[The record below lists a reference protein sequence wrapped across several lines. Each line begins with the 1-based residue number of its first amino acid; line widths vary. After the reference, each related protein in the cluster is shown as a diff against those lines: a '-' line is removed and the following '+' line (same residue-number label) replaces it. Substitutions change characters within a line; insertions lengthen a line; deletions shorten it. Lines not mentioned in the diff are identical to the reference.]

1 MVKIRRQ
8 PVRPALAVLTLVA
21 AASVLAGCASS
32 KSGDVYSR
40 DQARTEQNVRMGTI
54 EATREVRIE
63 GTKSGI
69 GAVAGG
75 VTGGIAASTIG
86 HGTGSA
92 VAAAVGAIAGS
103 LAGAAAEEG
112 LTKSNGVEITV
123 RLDSGQTIAVVQG
136 VDAETTFQAGDR
148 VRVLS
153 GQGITR
159 VSR

>member
-1 MVKIRRQ
+1 MVDVTIGRSI
-8 PVRPALAVLTLVA
+8 PLGIVLLAALL
-21 AASVLAGCASS
+21 SGCVSGKA
-32 KSGDVYSR
+32 GDVYSR
-40 DQARTEQNVRMGTI
+40 DQARTEQSVRMGTI
-54 EATREVRIE
+54 ESVREVQIE
-63 GTKSGI
+63 GTKSGV

-75 VTGGIAASTIG
+75 VTGGIAASSIG

-92 VAAAVGAIAGS
+92 VAAAVGAIAGG

-112 LTKSNGVEITV
+112 LTKSSGVEIV
-123 RLDSGQTIAVVQG
+123 VKLDNGQTIAVVQA
-136 VDAETTFQAGDR
+136 VDANTTFQPGDR

>member
-1 MVKIRRQ
+1 MVTHLGCAGWTR
-8 PVRPALAVLTLVA
+8 VATLALLAALA
-21 AASVLAGCASS
+21 VLAGCASS
-32 KSGDVYSR
+32 KAGDVYSR
-40 DQARTEQNVRMGTI
+40 DQARTEQSVRMGTI
-54 EATREVRIE
+54 EAVREVQIE

-92 VAAAVGAIAGS
+92 VAAAVGAIAGG

-112 LTKSNGVEITV
+112 LTKSQGLEITV
-123 RLDSGQTIAVVQG
+123 RLDSGQVIAVVQA
-136 VDAETTFQAGDR
+136 VDAKTTFQPGDR

-153 GQGITR
+153 GQGVTR

>member
-1 MVKIRRQ
+1 MVE
-8 PVRPALAVLTLVA
+8 TLSRA
-21 AASVLAGCASS
+21 YCAGFAMLMVLATVLSGCVSS
-32 KSGDVYSR
+32 KAGDVYSR
-40 DQARTEQNVRMGTI
+40 DQARTEQSVRLGTI
-54 EATREVRIE
+54 DAVREVQIE
-63 GTKSGI
+63 GTKSGV

-92 VAAAVGAIAGS
+92 VAAAVGAIAGG
-103 LAGAAAEEG
+103 LAGSAAEEG
-112 LTKSNGVEITV
+112 LTKSAGLEIIV
-123 RLDSGQTIAVVQG
+123 KLDSGQSIAVVQA
-136 VDAETTFQAGDR
+136 VDASTTFQPGDR

>member
-1 MVKIRRQ
+1 MVGLRGRSLA
-8 PVRPALAVLTLVA
+8 VCFVLFLAALA
-21 AASVLAGCASS
+21 AGCVSS
-32 KSGDVYSR
+32 KAGDVYSR
-40 DQARTEQNVRMGTI
+40 DQARTEQSVRMGTV
-54 EATREVRIE
+54 EAVRDVQIE

-92 VAAAVGAIAGS
+92 VAAAVGAIAGG

-112 LTKSNGVEITV
+112 LTGSSGLEITV
-123 RLDSGQTIAVVQG
+123 KLDSGQTIAVVQAN
-136 VDAETTFQAGDR
+136 DANTTFQPGDR

-153 GQGITR
+153 GQGVTR

>member
-1 MVKIRRQ
+1 MVNLPNRLLWGSF
-8 PVRPALAVLTLVA
+8 ALLWA
-21 AASVLAGCASS
+21 ALLAGCVSS
-32 KSGDVYSR
+32 KAGDVYSR
-40 DQARTEQNVRMGTI
+40 DQARTEQSVRLGTI
-54 EATREVRIE
+54 ESVREVRIE

-92 VAAAVGAIAGS
+92 VAAAVGAIAGG

-112 LTKSNGVEITV
+112 ITKSSGFELVV
-123 RLDSGQTIAVVQG
+123 KLDNGQTIAVVQA
-136 VDAETTFQAGDR
+136 VDANTTFQPGDR

-153 GQGITR
+153 GQGVTR

>member
-1 MVKIRRQ
+1 MVIEHRDSWR
-8 PVRPALAVLTLVA
+8 TSA
-21 AASVLAGCASS
+21 AALGLLFAAAALQGCASS
-32 KSGDVYSR
+32 KAGDVYSR

-54 EATREVRIE
+54 EAVREVQIE
-63 GTKSGI
+63 GTKSGV

-92 VAAAVGAIAGS
+92 VAAAVGAIAGG

-112 LTKSNGVEITV
+112 LTKNQGLEITV
-123 RLDSGQTIAVVQG
+123 KLDSGQIIAVVQA
-136 VDAETTFQAGDR
+136 VDARTTFQPGDR

-153 GQGITR
+153 GQGVTR

>member
-1 MVKIRRQ
+1 VVEIRGRSDW
-8 PVRPALAVLTLVA
+8 AELAVLVALLSTLL
-21 AASVLAGCASS
+21 SGCVGS
-32 KSGDVYSR
+32 KAGDVYSR
-40 DQARTEQNVRMGTI
+40 DQARTEQSVRMGTI
-54 EATREVRIE
+54 EAVREVQIE

-92 VAAAVGAIAGS
+92 VAAAVGAIAGG
-103 LAGAAAEEG
+103 LAGSAAEEG
-112 LTKSNGVEITV
+112 LTKSSGLEITV
-123 RLDSGQTIAVVQG
+123 RLDNGQTIAVVQA
-136 VDAETTFQAGDR
+136 VDANTTFQPGDR

>member
-1 MVKIRRQ
+1 MVENRDGLFGAGG
-8 PVRPALAVLTLVA
+8 ALLVVLLA
-21 AASVLAGCASS
+21 ALLTGCVGS
-32 KSGDVYSR
+32 KAGDVYSR
-40 DQARTEQNVRMGTI
+40 DQARTEQSVRLGTI
-54 EATREVRIE
+54 EAVREVQIE
-63 GTKSGI
+63 GTKSGV

-92 VAAAVGAIAGS
+92 VAAAVGAIAGG
-103 LAGAAAEEG
+103 LAGSAAEEG
-112 LTKSNGVEITV
+112 LTKNSGLEIIV
-123 RLDSGQTIAVVQG
+123 KLDSGQTIAVVQA
-136 VDAETTFQAGDR
+136 VDANTTFQPGDR

>member
-1 MVKIRRQ
+1 MVNLPKRLLWASF
-8 PVRPALAVLTLVA
+8 ALLWA
-21 AASVLAGCASS
+21 ALLAGCVSS
-32 KSGDVYSR
+32 KAGDVYSR
-40 DQARTEQNVRMGTI
+40 DQARTEQSVRLGTI
-54 EATREVRIE
+54 ESVREVRIE

-92 VAAAVGAIAGS
+92 VAAAVGAIAGG

-112 LTKSNGVEITV
+112 ITKSSGFELVV
-123 RLDSGQTIAVVQG
+123 KLDNGQTIAVVQA
-136 VDAETTFQAGDR
+136 VDANTTFQPGDR

-153 GQGITR
+153 GQGVTR

>member
-1 MVKIRRQ
+1 MVNICDR
-8 PVRPALAVLTLVA
+8 VCA
-21 AASVLAGCASS
+21 AGCVLLLATLLPACVSS
-32 KSGDVYSR
+32 KAGDVYSR
-40 DQARTEQNVRMGTI
+40 EQARTEQSVRLGTI
-54 EATREVRIE
+54 EAVREVQIE
-63 GTKSGI
+63 GTKSGL

-92 VAAAVGAIAGS
+92 VAAAVGAIAGG

-112 LTKSNGVEITV
+112 LTKNSGLELTV
-123 RLDSGQTIAVVQG
+123 KLDNGQTIAVVQG
-136 VDAETTFQAGDR
+136 VDANTTFQPGDR

-153 GQGITR
+153 GQGVTR

>member
-1 MVKIRRQ
+1 MVDSRNR
-8 PVRPALAVLTLVA
+8 ALVTGLVLSA
-21 AASVLAGCASS
+21 ALLSGCVGS
-32 KSGDVYSR
+32 KAGDVYAR
-40 DQARTEQNVRMGTI
+40 DQARTEQSVRMGTI
-54 EATREVRIE
+54 EAVREVQIE

-92 VAAAVGAIAGS
+92 VAAAVGAIAGGLVGS
-103 LAGAAAEEG
+103 AAEEG
-112 LTKSNGVEITV
+112 LTKSSGLELVV
-123 RLDSGQTIAVVQG
+123 KLDNGQTIAVVQA
-136 VDAETTFQAGDR
+136 VDANTTFQPGDR

>member
-1 MVKIRRQ
+1 MVDLRDRLL
-8 PVRPALAVLTLVA
+8 VTGLVLLAVLL
-21 AASVLAGCASS
+21 SGCVGS
-32 KSGDVYSR
+32 KAGDVYSR
-40 DQARTEQNVRMGTI
+40 DQARTEQSVRMGTI
-54 EATREVRIE
+54 EAARGVQIE

-92 VAAAVGAIAGS
+92 VAAAVGAIAGG

-112 LTKSNGVEITV
+112 LTKSSGLELVV
-123 RLDSGQTIAVVQG
+123 KLDNGQTIAVVQAA
-136 VDAETTFQAGDR
+136 DTNTTFQPGDR

>member
-1 MVKIRRQ
+1 MVTILEGAGWTRGST
-8 PVRPALAVLTLVA
+8 VVLLLA
-21 AASVLAGCASS
+21 AAVLAGCASS
-32 KSGDVYSR
+32 KAGDVYSR

-54 EATREVRIE
+54 EAVKEVQIE

-69 GAVAGG
+69 GTVAGG

-92 VAAAVGAIAGS
+92 VAAVVGAVAGG
-103 LAGAAAEEG
+103 LVGAAAEEG
-112 LTKSNGVEITV
+112 LTKSQGLEITV
-123 RLDSGQTIAVVQG
+123 KLDNGQTIAVVQA
-136 VDAETTFQAGDR
+136 VDAKTTFQPGDR

>member
-1 MVKIRRQ
+1 MVMISKHAGR
-8 PVRPALAVLTLVA
+8 VTVSMMVLLLAAAVL
-21 AASVLAGCASS
+21 SGCASS
-32 KSGDVYSR
+32 KAGDVYSR
-40 DQARTEQNVRMGTI
+40 DQARTEQSVRMGTI
-54 EATREVRIE
+54 EAVREVAIE

-75 VTGGIAASTIG
+75 VTGGIAASSIG

-92 VAAAVGAIAGS
+92 VAAAVGAIAGG

-112 LTKSNGVEITV
+112 FTKNKGLEITV
-123 RLDSGQTIAVVQG
+123 RLDNGQTIAVVQG
-136 VDAETTFQAGDR
+136 VDSNTTFQPGDR

-153 GQGITR
+153 GQGVTR

>member
-1 MVKIRRQ
+1 MVDIRIRS
-8 PVRPALAVLTLVA
+8 LAIGVVLFLVA
-21 AASVLAGCASS
+21 LLSGCVGS
-32 KSGDVYSR
+32 KAGDVYSR
-40 DQARTEQNVRMGTI
+40 DQARTEQSVRMGTI
-54 EATREVRIE
+54 EAVREVQIE

-75 VTGGIAASTIG
+75 VTGGIAGSTIG

-92 VAAAVGAIAGS
+92 VAAAVGAIAGGLVGS
-103 LAGAAAEEG
+103 AAEEG
-112 LTKSNGVEITV
+112 LTKSSGLELVV
-123 RLDSGQTIAVVQG
+123 KLDSGQTIAVVQA
-136 VDAETTFQAGDR
+136 VDANTTFQPGDR

>member
-1 MVKIRRQ
+1 MVASRGRL
-8 PVRPALAVLTLVA
+8 LAVAFILFSA
-21 AASVLAGCASS
+21 ALSAGCVSS
-32 KSGDVYSR
+32 KAGDVYSR
-40 DQARTEQNVRMGTI
+40 DQARTEQSVRMGTV
-54 EATREVRIE
+54 EAVREVQIE

-92 VAAAVGAIAGS
+92 VAAAVGAIAGG

-112 LTKSNGVEITV
+112 LTGSSGLEITV
-123 RLDSGQTIAVVQG
+123 KLDSGQTIAVVQG
-136 VDAETTFQAGDR
+136 IDTNTTFQPGDR

-153 GQGITR
+153 GQGVTR
-159 VSR
+159 ISR

>member
-1 MVKIRRQ
+1 MVNLSNRLLWTGF
-8 PVRPALAVLTLVA
+8 ALLWA
-21 AASVLAGCASS
+21 ALLAGCVGS
-32 KSGDVYSR
+32 KAGDVYSR
-40 DQARTEQNVRMGTI
+40 DQARTEQSVRLGTI
-54 EATREVRIE
+54 ESVREVQIE

-92 VAAAVGAIAGS
+92 VAAAVGAIAGG

-112 LTKSNGVEITV
+112 ITKNSGLELVV
-123 RLDSGQTIAVVQG
+123 KLDNGQTLAVVQA
-136 VDAETTFQAGDR
+136 VDANTTFQPGDR
-148 VRVLS
+148 VRLLS
-153 GQGITR
+153 GQGVTR

>member
-1 MVKIRRQ
+1 VVNEYSGPRATI
-8 PVRPALAVLTLVA
+8 VVLLFA
-21 AASVLAGCASS
+21 AAVLAGCVSS
-32 KSGDVYSR
+32 KAGDVYSR

-54 EATREVRIE
+54 EAVREVQIE
-63 GTKSGI
+63 GTKSGV

-92 VAAAVGAIAGS
+92 VAAAVGAIAGGLVGS
-103 LAGAAAEEG
+103 AAEEG
-112 LTKSNGVEITV
+112 LTKSNGLEITV
-123 RLDSGQTIAVVQG
+123 KLDSGQVIAVVQA
-136 VDAETTFQAGDR
+136 VDAKTTFQPGDR

-153 GQGITR
+153 GQGVTR

>member
-1 MVKIRRQ
+1 MVNICNRGF
-8 PVRPALAVLTLVA
+8 
-21 AASVLAGCASS
+21 AASFVLLLAALLSGCVSS
-32 KSGDVYSR
+32 KAGDVYSR
-40 DQARTEQNVRMGTI
+40 DQARTEQSVRLGTV
-54 EATREVRIE
+54 EAVREVQIE
-63 GTKSGI
+63 GTKSGL

-92 VAAAVGAIAGS
+92 VAAAVGAIAGG

-112 LTKSNGVEITV
+112 FTKNSGLELTVK
-123 RLDSGQTIAVVQG
+123 LDSGQVIAVVQG
-136 VDAETTFQAGDR
+136 VDASTTFQPGDR

-153 GQGITR
+153 GQGVTR

>member
-1 MVKIRRQ
+1 MVEMWNRSYR
-8 PVRPALAVLTLVA
+8 VGCAMLMALATLL
-21 AASVLAGCASS
+21 SGCVSS
-32 KSGDVYSR
+32 KAGDVYSR
-40 DQARTEQNVRMGTI
+40 DQARTEQSVRLGTI
-54 EATREVRIE
+54 EAVREVQIE
-63 GTKSGI
+63 GTKSGV

-92 VAAAVGAIAGS
+92 VAAAVGAIAGG
-103 LAGAAAEEG
+103 LAGSAAEEG
-112 LTKSNGVEITV
+112 LTKSAGLEIIV
-123 RLDSGQTIAVVQG
+123 KLDSGQTIAVVQA
-136 VDAETTFQAGDR
+136 VDAGTTFQPGDR

>member
-1 MVKIRRQ
+1 L
-8 PVRPALAVLTLVA
+8 ALLWA
-21 AASVLAGCASS
+21 ALLAGCASS
-32 KSGDVYSR
+32 KAGDVYSR
-40 DQARTEQNVRMGTI
+40 DQARTEQSVRSGTV
-54 EATREVRIE
+54 ESVREVQID

-92 VAAAVGAIAGS
+92 VAAAVGAIAGG

-112 LTKSNGVEITV
+112 ITKNSGLELVV
-123 RLDSGQTIAVVQG
+123 KLDNGQTIAVVQA
-136 VDAETTFQAGDR
+136 VDANTTFQPGDR
-148 VRVLS
+148 VRLLS
-153 GQGITR
+153 GQGVTR